1 MTNSIQKEIQ
11 VFIGEIVNQ
20 FNPERIILFGSHAY
34 GNAKP
39 DSDIDLLEVMDFEG
53 RPHQKAFE
61 MRRKIKRS
69 FPLDL
74 LVRRPGDIAN
84 RIRTRLHN
92 QLRYRIPNGKRTGLQ
107 ESEIRNE
114 IYR

>member
-39 DSDIDLLEVMDFEG
+39 DRICGTENLRLLFYNVLFFPIGQISSTNSTTSPRKRLKSWKEIDYEL
-53 RPHQKAFE
+53 
-61 MRRKIKRS
+61 
-69 FPLDL
+69 
-74 LVRRPGDIAN
+74 
-84 RIRTRLHN
+84 RIM
-92 QLRYRIPNGKRTGLQ
+92 Y
-107 ESEIRNE
+107 
-114 IYR
+114 

>member
-1 MTNSIQKEIQ
+1 M
-11 VFIGEIVNQ
+11 
-20 FNPERIILFGSHAY
+20 FGSHAY

-39 DSDIDLLEVMDFEG
+39 DSDIDLLVVMDFEG

-74 LVRRPGDIAN
+74 LVRRPGDIAS
-84 RIRTRLHN
+84 RVRKGDFFLKEIIQT
-92 QLRYRIPNGKRTGLQ
+92 GKVLYERSDKGMD
-107 ESEIRNE
+107 
-114 IYR
+114 

>member
-1 MTNSIQKEIQ
+1 MTNSIQKELQ

-39 DSDIDLLEVMDFEG
+39 DSDIDLLVVMDFEG

-74 LVRRPGDIAN
+74 LVRRPGDIAD
-84 RIRTRLHN
+84 RIRKGDFFIKEIIHK
-92 QLRYRIPNGKRTGLQ
+92 GKVLYERSYKGMD
-107 ESEIRNE
+107 
-114 IYR
+114 

>member
-11 VFIGEIVNQ
+11 SFIGEIVNH

-39 DSDIDLLEVMDFEG
+39 DSDVDPLVVMDFEG

-69 FPLDL
+69 FPLDI
-74 LVRRPGDIAN
+74 LVRRPSDIAN
-84 RIRTRLHN
+84 RIEKGDFFIKEII
-92 QLRYRIPNGKRTGLQ
+92 QKGKVLYERSYKGMD
-107 ESEIRNE
+107 
-114 IYR
+114 